1 MALSSEALQI
11 EAKIAAAFEASEQRC
26 RQQEAER
33 AAIVNASHRRALQR
47 ADERTAALEASLRE
61 ANARAERERCAR
73 DASELQWTSSLALLR
88 REMQDEMQ
96 QREAAAVYRGH
107 ALTPAQL
114 EALARP
120 LVEAAEARVES
131 AATARHE
138 LQQAEAA
145 AAARAE
151 LDRKLSAVRQ
161 QVEAEASQL
170 LEAARARIHMAE
182 RGHREEAARAAELA
196 GALALAQPALRTACA
211 ELRRLRGEEARTVA
225 SEAEA
230 IERRVQAAM
239 GAAQSKLLHAHAAG
253 AATAEELGRQEMA
266 RVMANLDEEQQPQQ
280 LPAQPPSHEPPSRE
294 PPSQPPSG
302 VDGAE
307 LDRLLADAREQGRA
321 EAERASQERTRAAV
335 ASALEEAAKR
345 SEAAMSK
352 VVAATVEQ
360 YAARTHARTHQ
371 HAGWTAHAF
380 PSFRTR
386 DSHECSTLITVV
398 ARLSLSARRL
408 HAGAPEAVKLLV
420 DARCEPL
427 RRDLEEA
434 RQQCQRL
441 RQRVDEVTKSGAA
454 AGGGSSGPTSSSS
467 SSSSSS
473 WLSWLS

>member
-73 DASELQWTSSLALLR
+73 DASELHWTSSLALLR

-307 LDRLLADAREQGRA
+307 LDRLLADAREHGRA

-360 YAARTHARTHQ
+360 YAARTQIRINTQAGRRTHSLVFVP
-371 HAGWTAHAF
+371 A
-380 PSFRTR
+380 
-386 DSHECSTLITVV
+386 TLT
-398 ARLSLSARRL
+398 SARR
-408 HAGAPEAVKLLV
+408 
-420 DARCEPL
+420 
-427 RRDLEEA
+427 
-434 RQQCQRL
+434 
-441 RQRVDEVTKSGAA
+441 
-454 AGGGSSGPTSSSS
+454 
-467 SSSSSS
+467 
-473 WLSWLS
+473 

>member
-26 RQQEAER
+26 RRQEAER

-73 DASELQWTSSLALLR
+73 DASELHWTSSLALLR

-107 ALTPAQL
+107 GLTPAQL

-151 LDRKLSAVRQ
+151 LDRKLSAVHQ
-161 QVEAEASQL
+161 QFEAEASQL

-196 GALALAQPALRTACA
+196 GALALAQPALRTASA

-280 LPAQPPSHEPPSRE
+280 LPSQPPSHEPPS
-294 PPSQPPSG
+294 QPPSR

-307 LDRLLADAREQGRA
+307 LDRLLADARDRGRA

-380 PSFRTR
+380 PTFRNR

-398 ARLSLSARRL
+398 ARLSLSTRRL

-473 WLSWLS
+473 SWLSWLS